1 MKHKYS
7 LIFITLLC
15 AVLSGYGQVTEN
27 FDTSFGS
34 GYGNYNYNDFEINNG
49 LSELGNS
56 RSGRAIRLRDSGT
69 SNLEYVGSDGN
80 GKDGGVGIISFWYRS
95 WDAFPTA
102 VYNVE
107 VNINGGGYSNI
118 GSQIATSST
127 SYSQWTHTLNNVS
140 DNIKIRV
147 IRESGERLIIDDFEI
162 TDFTPVGSIITVA
175 QATGGT
181 ITPVTTNV
189 PNNTNQSFTATPDA
203 CYTFANWVVDG
214 VNAGNSNPYTFTN
227 VTTDHTITANY
238 TINTYNITASAGA
251 NGTITPNGTT
261 NATCGTDQT
270 YTFTPDSGYAV
281 QDVLVDGVSVGA
293 ITSYNFTNVT
303 APHTISVT
311 FEVYVGPCASESFM
325 NVLDNGTYNTK
336 NWTGD
341 NGIDWTA
348 TDSRSDQ
355 DLAGN
360 EAIMLRNGSLTNDT
374 SFLGG
379 CGVITFDYARIFSNN
394 STLQVF
400 INGTQY
406 GGDITISSTSSSTFS
421 ATINVPGSVDVE
433 LRNSGNR
440 TLISNLSWTCY
451 NGGANP
457 ELQLVDNTSTNQNCG
472 FTIDFGSQANAT
484 NTDLTFNIENVGS
497 ADLDISSLSITGDYS
512 IMSPAAPLTIAG
524 GNSQTVTV
532 RFTPSTTGVR
542 TGILTINN
550 NDIDEGVC
558 VVNLEGEGFIP
569 KPNIIVRGVTGSN
582 PTITN
587 GSTTPSSLN
596 NTLFAQQ
603 TINST
608 QQTKSFRIGNEGGT
622 APLTISNITLTGDT
636 ADFFVTSSFTNPF
649 AEDTFQDFTIT
660 FQPTTSSGL
669 RQATVTITNSDSDR
683 NPYTFLIQGTA
694 NCPAVSGNI
703 FPTSGPAGT
712 TVRITSPGN
721 DLTGATAELN
731 GITLIPVS
739 DTTNELIVRL
749 PNTITTGGAL
759 SVNLASN
766 SCVFSNTFTLI
777 DELISGCE
785 ASASTMVND
794 LFISE
799 VSDSPFGSMS
809 YVELY
814 NATGTTIDFNS
825 TNYTIRVYN
834 NGSTTTYNDI
844 VLNSGSIAQN
854 GTYVISMGTGGSECL
869 IPGGDGSYAQ
879 ANIASAS
886 ASINFKQGSNFNIG
900 HDFIGLY
907 DASVTLLDSWGV
919 FGDETWATGLGLQ
932 GQGANFERL
941 TAAIYPNTNYSNADW
956 TITNW
961 NDCPDAD
968 YSSIGSYDFS
978 TGSAPS
984 ISIQPSDPVFDCS
997 YSASITLTGTEGF
1010 NEPTDTQDLA
1020 YRWFVNVPGTT
1031 VWNEILLADTNYTG
1045 QQSNTLNILDTA
1057 SLEGFQ
1063 YYCQVREDS
1072 SFCFRASNAV
1082 ALNVAKAIW
1091 TSGAWSNTTGPDS
1104 FTIAIID
1111 DHYNTTLNGSFSACQ
1126 LLVNAGNELVITDG
1140 HFVEV
1145 INNVIVNGDGTN
1157 LDGIL
1162 VEDKASFVQRG
1173 NGVNAGT
1180 YTLNT
1185 NARTQ
1190 VNKKTAALNNWL
1202 EYTYWSSPVTN
1213 ETIGNGLNEAHPT
1226 RRYWYNAEN
1235 YLDATAETN
1244 NNNGTI
1250 AGQDDVDDNGNDWQP
1265 TNNADIM
1272 IPGRG
1277 YAAMHNPI
1285 GFGMPGAN
1293 YEYTFEGT
1301 LNTGDYVVPIYR
1313 NDSEL
1318 NDNNWNFIGNPYPS
1332 AINADLFLSANAL
1345 LDQNVTEYPQPSGV
1359 TNGAIF
1365 LWSQNSAPS
1374 NTNNGN
1380 EALNFAQSD
1389 YAVINGTGQTA
1400 GGDGVMPSRFIPS
1413 GQGFFITLSDAATVA
1428 TVSGDIKSGDVIF
1441 QNSMR
1446 VTGNNNQFFR
1456 NTDNYQ
1462 NEKLWL
1468 NFTSDMGV
1476 FNQILIGYVEGATD
1490 ANDGMYFDAP
1500 KNLSSDSFVYFYSL
1514 ITNELEI
1521 DKVAIQGKAPESLD
1535 LDEVISLGFSTT
1547 INQPSIYTIS
1557 LAQLEGD
1564 FLNTNTVYLKDLLL
1578 NVTHNLSLSEYH
1590 FTSSVGEFNNR
1601 FKIVFRE
1608 NALSVNEYDV
1618 NNNHLTIVEL
1628 TDNQVKFSIGST
1640 NTTIKSVEIID
1651 MLGRSLYKFKGS
1663 NSSETYNLTNLSSTT
1678 YLAKVTLSNN
1688 QVLVKKAVKK

>member
-1 MKHKYS
+1 MKHKYA
-7 LIFITLLC
+7 LIFITFLC
-15 AVLSGYGQVTEN
+15 AVLSGFGQVTEN
-27 FDTSFGS
+27 FDTAFGS
-34 GYGNYNYNDFEINNG
+34 GYGNYNYNDFDINNG

-56 RSGRAIRLRDSGT
+56 RSGRAVRLRNQT
-69 SNLEYVGSDGN
+69 NANLEYVGADGN
-80 GKDGGVGIISFWYRS
+80 GKDGGVGSISFWYRS
-95 WDAFPTA
+95 WDASPTA
-102 VYNVE
+102 EYDVE
-107 VNINGGGYSNI
+107 VNINGGGYTTI
-118 GSQIATSST
+118 GSQISTSST

-140 DNIKIRV
+140 DNIRIRV
-147 IRESGERLIIDDFEI
+147 IRTNGERLIIDDFEI
-162 TDFTPVGSIITVA
+162 TDYAPTGPTITVT

-181 ITPVTTNV
+181 ITPGTTSVTSGND
-189 PNNTNQSFTATPDA
+189 QSFTATPDA
-203 CYTFANWVVDG
+203 CYTFTNWVVDG
-214 VNAGNSNPYTFTN
+214 SNAGSANPFTFTN
-227 VTTDHTITANY
+227 VTTNHTITAVY
-238 TINTYNITASAGA
+238 TQNTFNITASAGA
-251 NGTITPNGTT
+251 NGSISLTGVTPVG
-261 NATCGTDQT
+261 CGDDQT
-270 YTFTPDSGYAV
+270 YSITPDSGYAV
-281 QDVLVDGVSVGA
+281 NDVLVDGVSVGA
-293 ITSYNFTNVT
+293 ITSYDFINITT
-303 APHTISVT
+303 THTISANFIV
-311 FEVYVGPCASESFM
+311 FVGPCGSESFV
-325 NVLDNGTYNTK
+325 NSGNSGSYSTEY
-336 NWTGD
+336 WTGD
-341 NGIDWTA
+341 NAIVWTA
-348 TDSRSDQ
+348 TNSRSDE
-355 DLAGN
+355 DLNGN

-374 SFLGG
+374 SFPGG
-379 CGVITFDYARIFSNN
+379 CGVISFDYARIFSNN

-406 GGDITISSTSSSTFS
+406 GGDIAVTATSSSTFS
-421 ATINVPGSVDVE
+421 ATVNVPGPIDVE

-440 TLISNLSWTCY
+440 TLINNLSWSCY
-451 NGGANP
+451 NGAANP
-457 ELQLVDNTSTNQNCG
+457 EIQLVDNTTTNQNCG
-472 FTIDFGSQANAT
+472 FTIDFGSQVNAT
-484 NTDLTFNIENVGS
+484 NTDLTFNIDNVGS
-497 ADLDISSLSITGDYS
+497 ADLDITSLNITGDYTLV
-512 IMSPAAPLTIAG
+512 SPVAPLTIPS

-532 RFTPSTTGVR
+532 RFTPFTTGTR
-542 TGILTINN
+542 TGVLTINS
-550 NDIDEGVC
+550 NDIDEGSC
-558 VVNLEGEGFIP
+558 IVNFTGEGYIP

-587 GSTTPSSLN
+587 GSTTASSLN

-622 APLTISNITLTGDT
+622 APLTVSNITLTGDT

-649 AEDTFQDFTIT
+649 LEDTFQDFTIT

-669 RQATVTITNSDSDR
+669 RQATVTITNSDTDR
-683 NPYTFLIQGTA
+683 NPYTFVIQGTA

-703 FPTSGPAGT
+703 FPASGPAGT

-731 GITLIPVS
+731 GISLIPVS

-777 DELISGCE
+777 DQLISGCE
-785 ASASTMVND
+785 ASASTIVND

-814 NATGTTIDFNS
+814 NATGATINFNS

-834 NGSTTTYNDI
+834 NGSTTTYNDV
-844 VLNSGSIAQN
+844 VLNTGSIAQN
-854 GTYVISMGTGGSECL
+854 GTYVISMGTGGPECL

-907 DASVTLLDSWGV
+907 DASITLLDSWGV

-968 YSSIGSYDFS
+968 YSSIGAYDFS

-984 ISIQPSDPVFDCS
+984 ISAQPTDPIFDCS

-1010 NEPTDTQDLA
+1010 DGPTDTQDLD
-1020 YRWFVNVPGTT
+1020 YRWYVNTPGTT

-1190 VNKKTAALNNWL
+1190 VNKKTAPLNNWF
-1202 EYTYWSSPVTN
+1202 EYTYWSTPVAN
-1213 ETIGNGLNEAHPT
+1213 ETIGNGLADAHPT
-1226 RRYWYNAEN
+1226 RRYWYNGQN

-1244 NNNGTI
+1244 NNNGTT

-1265 TNNADIM
+1265 TNDADIM
-1272 IPGRG
+1272 IPGVG

-1285 GFGMPGAN
+1285 GFTVVGGN
-1293 YEYTFEGT
+1293 YEYSFNGA
-1301 LNTGDYVVPIYR
+1301 LNTGDFTVPIYR
-1313 NDSEL
+1313 NDSEM

-1332 AINADLFLSANAL
+1332 AIDADLFLATNAL
-1345 LDQNVTEYPQPSGV
+1345 IDQNVTEYPQPAGV
-1359 TNGAIF
+1359 TDGAIF

-1374 NTNNGN
+1374 NNNNGN
-1380 EALNFAQSD
+1380 EVLNFAQSD
-1389 YAVINGTGQTA
+1389 YAIINGTGQTA
-1400 GGDGVMPSRFIPS
+1400 GGDNVMPSRFIPS
-1413 GQGFFITLSDAATVA
+1413 GQGFFITLSDAASVS
-1428 TVSGDIKSGDVIF
+1428 TVSGDIKVGDVVF

-1446 VTGNNNQFFR
+1446 VTGNNSQFFR
-1456 NTDNYQ
+1456 NGTSQ

-1468 NFTSDMGV
+1468 NFTSDKGV
-1476 FNQILIGYVEGATD
+1476 FNQILIGYVDGAT
-1490 ANDGMYFDAP
+1490 NGKDGMYYDAP
-1500 KNLSSDSFVYFYSL
+1500 KNLSSDSYVYFYSL
-1514 ITNELEI
+1514 IDDTSEI
-1521 DKVAIQGKAPESLD
+1521 DKVAIQGKAPESLS
-1535 LDEVISLGFSTT
+1535 LDEVIPLGFSTT
-1547 INQPSIYTIS
+1547 INQATIYTIS
-1557 LAQLEGD
+1557 IEQFEGE
-1564 FLNTNTVYLKDLLL
+1564 FLTENTVYLKDDLL
-1578 NVTHNLSLSEYH
+1578 NIVHNLSNTDYS
-1590 FTSSVGEFNNR
+1590 FTSNVGEFNDR
-1601 FKIVFRE
+1601 FEIVFRDS
-1608 NALSVNEYDV
+1608 ALSVDDFTLTNT
-1618 NNNHLTIVEL
+1618 NLTIVEL
-1628 TDNQVKFSIGST
+1628 TDNNVKFTVGSN

-1651 MLGRSLYKFKGS
+1651 LLGRTLYKLKGS
-1663 NSSETYNLTNLSSTT
+1663 SNTETYNLSNLSSAT
-1678 YLAKVTLSNN
+1678 YMAKVTLSNN
-1688 QVLVKKAVKK
+1688 QVLIKKAVKK